1 MISMKNLRISS
12 RQGAKVGCQGPPCTD
27 CIINNGDMKLSIVE
41 VPPGPQEA
49 RGELGQ
55 MGSTVFKVLYVYRYS
70 GSFNEWHRTNYSL
83 AEKFIQYF
91 HSDHIKLSMARRLKG
106 SSM

>member
-55 MGSTVFKVLYVYRYS
+55 MGSTVFKVLLSIGIQGHSTNGTERIIRWLKN
-70 GSFNEWHRTNYSL
+70 SFNIFTL
-83 AEKFIQYF
+83 IT
-91 HSDHIKLSMARRLKG
+91 
-106 SSM
+106 